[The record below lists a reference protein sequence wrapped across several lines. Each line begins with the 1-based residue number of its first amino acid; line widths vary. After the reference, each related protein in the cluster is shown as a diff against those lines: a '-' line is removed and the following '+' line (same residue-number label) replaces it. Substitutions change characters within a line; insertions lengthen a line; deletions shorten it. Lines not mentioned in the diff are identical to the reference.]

1 MKKKP
6 NCEKCN
12 DTAFRFYQVQSGDSA
27 RGIFAPPD
35 TVISRFELCTC
46 AAAMM
51 HIERLKQK
59 AARFKLAK
67 LGDDIIF
74 TG

>member
-27 RGIFAPPD
+27 RGIFAAPD

-46 AAAMM
+46 T
-51 HIERLKQK
+51 
-59 AARFKLAK
+59 AARLYVNNLALK
-67 LGDDIIF
+67 VAELKASETWKWL